1 MGHDSGRQIV
11 EILKSNPDK
20 VSRDHKWLSD
30 IPIGFL
36 SEEAD
41 RVGCDS
47 SYRTPPSTPR
57 SRSNISIKSLPTVLD
72 I

>member
-20 VSRDHKWLSD
+20 VSRRVCKNSFDRKQ
-30 IPIGFL
+30 
-36 SEEAD
+36 AD
-41 RVGCDS
+41 ERVGCDTF
-47 SYRTPPSTPR
+47 YRTPPSTLR
-57 SRSNISIKSLPTVLD
+57 IRSNISIKSLPTVLD